1 MNQQEID
8 NYLIKIWDERY
19 VNTTNSFELAKKC
32 LETSEKEKYTKGIAY
47 ALLYSNLFS
56 FWLIKDAEV
65 LSPILKA
72 VKLLNETNEAIG
84 LTRAYNIL
92 ASIYDNYGDY
102 NAAIKY
108 SQLAI
113 KTAKANDYKEE
124 EGDACT
130 TLGQIYSRIED
141 YNGAIEML
149 EKGLKFREEAD
160 AQFAVSSS
168 LNLIARTYT
177 LSQNYENA
185 IVYYNK
191 SLALREAIGD
201 QNGLPWTFLGFAS
214 MYQQMGELEQAS
226 AYYNRALSNKNEN
239 KRLELLCLIGL
250 GKIASANEQLEKGLD
265 YLNDALKTAK
275 ELKMKSLIYDIHL
288 SLAKIYEKKK
298 NTPLELEHFKAFY
311 QIKEVVINA
320 EMTNKLKKQQIAFS
334 VERSQKEAEIYQ
346 LKNVELKKAYHIV
359 NEKNREITDSINYA
373 KRIQDALFP
382 TLANFYKSF
391 PKSYLIYKPKD
402 IVAGDFYW
410 MEKVENKMLFAVAD
424 CTGHGVPGAMVSV
437 ICNNALNRAVREFKI
452 TQPSAILDKVT
463 ELVKYTFEK
472 SEEKVLDGMDISL
485 CSFNLATRELEFA
498 GANNSL
504 YIITKNKEKFIEFK
518 DNRTVSD
525 AQANLITIPANKQ
538 PIGNFDYLEPFTN
551 HQLQL
556 EKGDFIC
563 LFSDGY
569 ADQFGG
575 EKGKKFKY
583 APFKRLLLSSYH
595 LSFNQQQDLI
605 ASTFDQ
611 WKGDLEQID
620 DVCVM
625 GINIE

>member
-1 MNQQEID
+1 MNQQEIEH
-8 NYLIKIWDERY
+8 NIIKIWDERF
-19 VNTTNSFELAKKC
+19 VKTTESFELAKEC
-32 LETSEKEKYTKGIAY
+32 LNYAKSTNDKKGVAY
-47 ALLYSNLFS
+47 SLLYTNLFS

-65 LSPILKA
+65 LSPIFEAIEILNQLK
-72 VKLLNETNEAIG
+72 EPIG

-102 NAAIKY
+102 NSAIKY
-108 SQLAI
+108 AQKAI
-113 KTAKANDYKEE
+113 KVARENQYKEE

-149 EKGLKFREEAD
+149 TKGLEYRQEVN

-177 LSQNYENA
+177 LSKNYDSA
-185 IVYYNK
+185 IEYYNK
-191 SLALREAIGD
+191 SLELRESIGD
-201 QNGLPWTFLGFAS
+201 KNGLPWTFLGFAS
-214 MYQQMGELEQAS
+214 MYQQMGDLNQSS
-226 AYYNRALSNKNEN
+226 AYYNRALANKNEN

-250 GKIASANEQLEKGLD
+250 GKIASENEELDKGLT
-265 YLNDALKTAK
+265 YLNNALETAK

-288 SLAKIYEKKK
+288 SLAKIYEKQ
-298 NTPLELEHFKAFY
+298 NNPQLELEHFKAFY
-311 QIKEVVINA
+311 NLKEEVINA

-452 TQPSAILDKVT
+452 TKPSAILDKVT
-463 ELVKYTFEK
+463 ELVKHTFAK

-485 CSFNLATRELEFA
+485 CAFNFTTKELEFA

-504 YIITKNKEKFIEFK
+504 YIITKNKEKFFEFK
-518 DNRTVSD
+518 DKRTVD
-525 AQANLITIPANKQ
+525 DEKACLITIPANKQ
-538 PIGNFDYLEPFTN
+538 PIGNFDYLEPFKNNT
-551 HQLQL
+551 LQL

-575 EKGKKFKY
+575 DKGKKFKY

-595 LSFNQQQDLI
+595 KTFNQQQEI
-605 ASTFDQ
+605 VESTFNN

>member
-1 MNQQEID
+1 MTQQEID
-8 NYLIKIWDERY
+8 KNIITIWDERY
-19 VNTTNSFELAKKC
+19 VKTTDSFELAKTC
-32 LETSEKEKYTKGIAY
+32 LEQAKAINYSKGVAY
-47 ALLYSNLFS
+47 SLIYSNLFS

-65 LSPILKA
+65 LSPIFEGIEILKA
-72 VKLLNETNEAIG
+72 ENETIG
-84 LTRAYNIL
+84 LARSYNIL

-102 NAAIKY
+102 NSAIKY
-108 SQLAI
+108 AQEAI
-113 KTAKANDYKEE
+113 KYAKENQFKEE

-141 YNGAIEML
+141 FNGAIEML
-149 EKGLKFREEAD
+149 TQGLEFREKAN
-160 AQFAVSSS
+160 AKFAVSSS

-177 LSQNYENA
+177 LSKNYEKA
-185 IVYYNK
+185 IEFYNRSLELRK
-191 SLALREAIGD
+191 SIGD

-214 MYQQMGELEQAS
+214 MYQQMEDFEQAS
-226 AYYNRALSNKNEN
+226 SYYNLAISNKNEN

-250 GKIASANEQLEKGLD
+250 GKIASASNELDKGLNF
-265 YLNDALKTAK
+265 LKEALETAK
-275 ELKMKSLIYDIHL
+275 ELKMKSLIYDIHY
-288 SLAKIYEKKK
+288 SLAKIYEKQK
-298 NTPLELEHFKAFY
+298 NNTLELEHFKAFY
-311 QIKEVVINA
+311 SLKEEVINA

-346 LKNVELKKAYHIV
+346 LKNVELKKAYNIV

-410 MEKVENKMLFAVAD
+410 MEKIENKMLFAVAD

-452 TQPSAILDKVT
+452 TKPSAILDKVT
-463 ELVKYTFEK
+463 ELVKHTFAK

-485 CSFNLATRELEFA
+485 CAVDLSTRELEFS

-504 YIITKNKEKFIEFK
+504 YIITKNKDKFHEFI
-518 DNRTVSD
+518 DRRTVEDETST
-525 AQANLITIPANKQ
+525 LITIPANKQ
-538 PIGNFDYLEPFTN
+538 PIGNFDYLEPFKN
-551 HQLQL
+551 HTLQL

-563 LFSDGY
+563 LCSDGY

-583 APFKRLLLSSYH
+583 APFKRLLISSYQMP
-595 LSFNQQQDLI
+595 FTKQQDLI
-605 ASTFDQ
+605 ETTFNN